1 MPYSP
6 ACRGVISLGGNQMK
20 LTIAAALC
28 AALTIGAC
36 ATHPN
41 NISAQYVS
49 PMTYANYTCDQLRE
63 ENLRVTH
70 RVTELTAS
78 QRRRANNDTAAFA
91 VGMVLFWPALFFMAN
106 GDQKE
111 ELGRLK
117 GEYDAIQLTG
127 TQKQCA
133 LANPVQATAARS

>member
-1 MPYSP
+1 
-6 ACRGVISLGGNQMK
+6 MK
-20 LTIAAALC
+20 TSIAAAVS
-28 AALTIGAC
+28 AALLLSAC

-41 NISAQYVS
+41 NIQASYVS
-49 PMTYANYTCDQLRE
+49 PVTYSAYTCDQLRDE
-63 ENLRVTH
+63 LGRVGS
-70 RVTELTAS
+70 RVDQVTGQ
-78 QRRRANNDTAAFA
+78 QRSRANNDAWAFG

-117 GEYDAIQLTG
+117 GEYDAIQMSA

-133 LANPVQATAARS
+133 TAAVQAAAPA